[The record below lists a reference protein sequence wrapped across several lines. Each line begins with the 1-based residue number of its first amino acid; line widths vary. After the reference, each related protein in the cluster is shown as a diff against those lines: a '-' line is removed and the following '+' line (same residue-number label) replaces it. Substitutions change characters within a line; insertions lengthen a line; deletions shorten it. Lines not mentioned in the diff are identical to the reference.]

1 MAAKTTSGPTDA
13 GSRASPASSGGSRRR
28 AARLCAVQALYQIEL
43 SGTAPEAVLTEFLD
57 HRLGE
62 VIEGLKVDQADRDL
76 LGALVREGAA
86 ETAALDDILSAVL
99 AEDWPVERL
108 ETLLKVILRS
118 GAFELAYRPDIPA
131 RVVIAEYVNLAEGFF
146 ERKETGMA
154 NGVLDAL
161 ARHLRPEEFES
172 GEPTSQLN

>member
-1 MAAKTTSGPTDA
+1 MTAKS
-13 GSRASPASSGGSRRR
+13 SSGEAGHQASTSSSGTTRRR
-28 AARLCAVQALYQIEL
+28 AARLCAIQALYQIEL
-43 SGTAPEAVLTEFLD
+43 SGGPPEAVLAEFID

-86 ETAALDDILSAVL
+86 ETAALDDMLSAVL
-99 AEDWPVERL
+99 AEDWPVNRL

-118 GAFELAYRPDIPA
+118 GAFEMAYRPDVPA
-131 RVVIAEYVNLAEGFF
+131 RVVISEYVNLAEGFF

-161 ARHLRPEEFES
+161 ARHLRPEEFEG
-172 GEPTSQLN
+172 GEAAAQPS

>member
-1 MAAKTTSGPTDA
+1 MAANSRSGAWGSGPDGSAA
-13 GSRASPASSGGSRRR
+13 GSTRRR

-43 SGTAPEAVLTEFLD
+43 SGGQPDAVLSEFLQ

-62 VIEGLKVDQADRDL
+62 VIEGVRVDQADRDL
-76 LGALVREGAA
+76 LAALVRDSSA
-86 ETAALDDILSAVL
+86 ENAALDDILSAVL

-108 ETLLKVILRS
+108 ETLLKVLLRA

-146 ERKETGMA
+146 EHKETGMA
-154 NGVLDAL
+154 NGVLDTL
-161 ARHLRPEEFES
+161 ARHLRPEEFEGGGPAS
-172 GEPTSQLN
+172 NLN